1 MASFPYLSPPLSPVH
16 APRPGVVRPESD
28 RADWL
33 ASDVGLREPPP
44 RVQRDPPRASRGGCV
59 RARLVRFPVR
69 PRRRSLLHGPVRMAP
84 VPRRRHR
91 LRRVRGEIPGIRRA
105 AAVLSAALGL
115 PGFVVGMASLPWAF
129 PARVSSFF
137 CAYEWECLLYG
148 WFPYVPTVFAAVVV
162 SHAAVA
168 GIAGGQCRDGAAA
181 RRLRAAAVILILVS
195 LVSLMAQFAGAFH
208 GWAWGLVGLTAPG
221 YLVAVAGAWRE
232 SRARATA
239 TPSPDPG
246 GPSRGPSR

>member
-1 MASFPYLSPPLSPVH
+1 MH
-16 APRPGVVRPESD
+16 
-28 RADWL
+28 L
-33 ASDVGLREPPP
+33 A
-44 RVQRDPPRASRGGCV
+44 RASSAQSLTELIGWPRMLAFANLLLACSAILLVLPVAGVYALDSSDFQFALVVDLFFTALCV
-59 RARLVRFPVR
+59 WPLFLAAVIAFAE
-69 PRRRSLLHGPVRMAP
+69 SG
-84 VPRRRHR
+84 
-91 LRRVRGEIPGIRRA
+91 GEIPGIRRA

-115 PGFVVGMASLPWAF
+115 LGFVVGMASLPWAF